1 MWGCKDVGVWGD
13 GGCENVEGCGG
24 MWGSVGGWGCWDAG
38 CGGMGMWD
46 VGVWDVG
53 REDVGCGVLG
63 MWGFGAVAQG
73 RALTLLS
80 ALHGAEGRWWLL
92 VVSGD
97 RLPVR
102 ALHFR
107 SQPPHFRS

>member
-1 MWGCKDVGVWGD
+1 MGMLGCGMWGD
-13 GGCENVEGCGG
+13 GDVGCGG
-24 MWGSVGGWGCWDAG
+24 
-38 CGGMGMWD
+38 
-46 VGVWDVG
+46 VG

-80 ALHGAEGRWWLL
+80 ALHGAEGRWWFL